1 MLRLFGRHQSS
12 LGSLNE
18 QDQTGTPTSFFEQ
31 NHTSQVWKYPVSV
44 PQAKIIHLKT
54 DAIKS
59 FKKKMHVENS
69 FVLYTP
75 IHSDQTMKLSL
86 ASQC

>member
-1 MLRLFGRHQSS
+1 MLGLFGRYQSS

-18 QDQTGTPTSFFEQ
+18 QDQAGTSTSFFEQ
-31 NHTSQVWKYPVSV
+31 NQTSQVWKHPVSV

-54 DAIKS
+54 DAKKS

-69 FVLYTP
+69 FVLYIPT
-75 IHSDQTMKLSL
+75 HSDHSYI
-86 ASQC
+86 